1 MADSDKKKKN
11 APVTPKTSFRVI
23 PLGGLEEI
31 GKNFTIIECGD
42 DSIIIDCGIKFP
54 DEQMY
59 GVDFVIPDFSY
70 LEERISSVRA
80 IFLTHGHEDHIGSI
94 PYFMKRFG
102 TVPVYGTKL
111 TIGLLKN
118 KLEEHSLTKQASL
131 NVVKYG
137 TVVQVKGFNVE
148 FVTTNHSIPDSSALY
163 IRCEGGSIFHTGD
176 FKVDLTPVD
185 SQMIDLNR
193 MAAIGAEGVDLL
205 MSDSTN
211 AEKAGYTPS
220 ERTVGESF
228 RELFTLAGH
237 KRIIIATFST
247 NVHRLQ
253 QIFDVAKQYKRKVAV
268 TGRSLTNTIAVAREL
283 KYLKFSDNIMVELSA
298 ISGMP
303 DDSLVILTTG
313 SQGEPMSAL
322 SRMAN
327 GEHRIKI
334 TDNDFVIISAT
345 PIPGNEKTVASVTNS
360 LVSLGA
366 KVITSG
372 TDIVHVSGHACQDEL
387 KLLLALLKPRNFMPV
402 HGEYRMLN
410 IHRDLATS
418 VGVPED
424 HVFVMKNGD
433 VLEIEGERAQITEH
447 INVGVTLVDGAGI
460 GDIGNIVLKDR
471 KKLST
476 GGLFVVAAAVNS
488 RGIVSGPDIISRGFI
503 YMRESS
509 ALLGEAKELATEL
522 ITTLVR
528 SGADISTIKSE
539 VKAALDVFL
548 YDRTLRRPIVMP
560 IILKSN

>member
-1 MADSDKKKKN
+1 
-11 APVTPKTSFRVI
+11 
-23 PLGGLEEI
+23 
-31 GKNFTIIECGD
+31 
-42 DSIIIDCGIKFP
+42 
-54 DEQMY
+54 MY
-59 GVDFVIPDFSY
+59 GIDFVIPDFSY
-70 LEERISSVRA
+70 LEEKFDRIRA

-94 PYFMKRFG
+94 PYYMRRFG
-102 TVPVYGTKL
+102 SVPVYGTRL

-118 KLEEHSLTKQASL
+118 KIEEHGLTKQASL
-131 NVVKYG
+131 NVVNYG

-148 FVTTNHSIPDSSALY
+148 FVTTNHSIADSAALY
-163 IRCEGGSIFHTGD
+163 ITCKGGSIFHTGD
-176 FKVDLTPVD
+176 FKIDLTPVN
-185 SQMIDLNR
+185 SQMIDLGR
-193 MAAIGAEGVDLL
+193 MAAIGQQGVDLL

-211 AEKAGYTPS
+211 AEKSGYTPS

-228 RELFTLAGH
+228 MELFALAGR

-253 QIFDVAKQYKRKVAV
+253 QIFDVAKHYKRKVAV
-268 TGRSLTNTIAVAREL
+268 TGRSLLNTISVAREL
-283 KYLKFSDNIMVELSA
+283 KYLSFPDSIMVELPA
-298 ISGMP
+298 TAGMP

-372 TDIVHVSGHACQDEL
+372 TDIVHVSGHACQEEL
-387 KLLLALLKPRNFMPV
+387 KLILSLLKPRNFMPV

-410 IHRDLATS
+410 IHRSLAIS

-433 VLEIEGERAQITEH
+433 VLQIEGERAEITEH
-447 INVGVTLVDGAGI
+447 INVGITMVDGAGI

-476 GGLFVVAAAVNS
+476 GGLFVVAAAVNQN
-488 RGIVSGPDIISRGFI
+488 GIVSGPDIISRGFI

-509 ALLGEAKELATEL
+509 VLLGEARELVTEL
-522 ITTLVR
+522 ITTLIR
-528 SGADISTIKSE
+528 SGAEISTIKSE
-539 VKAALDVFL
+539 VKSALDVFL
-548 YDRTLRRPIVMP
+548 YDKTLRRPIVMP